1 MYKISHQTLS
11 PIGVLLQTE
20 CVDVH
25 QPGSKFTEVKV
36 GILTIICPLQDCGYT
51 YS

>member
-1 MYKISHQTLS
+1 MCRISHQTLS
-11 PIGVLLQTE
+11 PIYIILQTE

-25 QPGSKFTEVKV
+25 QPESEFTEVTV
-36 GILTIICPLQDCGYT
+36 DILTMKRQVQDWGCT